1 MSRGLPV
8 LMYHHVSPAPGLVTV
23 SPENFRA
30 QMAWLARRGYTGV
43 GAAAVANFL
52 AGRPL
57 PEKSIVISFDDGWHD
72 NWTYAHPVLQEF
84 GLHALLFLVTGWV
97 GEGAPRGD
105 APVLDHRACKAAVAE
120 GRSDDA
126 VLRWS
131 EVEAMEAAG
140 SFEVHSHTHTHAR
153 WDKQLPAGNAR
164 DQALAEDLAASRD
177 ALASRLGRR
186 DPHLC
191 WPQGYY
197 DTDYIRVAQAAGF
210 SHLYTTEH
218 RIAEPGSDP
227 LRIGRQVVKDKGGL
241 WFGTR
246 LALWRRPA
254 LAGFYEAVKGR
265 RGR

>member
-1 MSRGLPV
+1 VSGGLPV

-30 QMAWLARRGYTGV
+30 QMSWLARHSYTGLSAQGLV
-43 GAAAVANFL
+43 DFL
-52 AGRPL
+52 AGRQVA
-57 PEKSIVISFDDGWHD
+57 EKSVVITFDDGWRD
-72 NWTYAHPVLQEF
+72 NWTHAHPVLKEF

-97 GEGAPRGD
+97 GEGATRGD
-105 APVLDHRACKAAVAE
+105 APALGHRACKAAVAE
-120 GRSDDA
+120 GHGDDA

-140 SFEVHSHTHTHAR
+140 TFETHSHTHSHTR
-153 WDKQLPAGNAR
+153 WDKTLPAGPAR

-177 ALASRLGRR
+177 TLATRLGRH

-197 DTDYIRVAQAAGF
+197 DADYIRVAQAAGF

-218 RIAEPGSDP
+218 RVAEPGSDP
-227 LRIGRQVVKDKGGL
+227 LRIGRQVVKDKSGL

-246 LALWRRPA
+246 MALWRHPA
-254 LAGFYEAVKGR
+254 LAGFYEAVKGK
-265 RGR
+265 

>member
-1 MSRGLPV
+1 
-8 LMYHHVSPAPGLVTV
+8 MYHHVSPAPGLVTV

-43 GAAAVANFL
+43 GAAAVADFL

-57 PEKSIVISFDDGWHD
+57 PEKSIVISFDDGWRD
-72 NWTYAHPVLQEF
+72 NWAYAHPVLMEF
-84 GLHALLFLVTGWV
+84 GLHALLFLVTGWA
-97 GEGAPRGD
+97 GEGATRDDSPI
-105 APVLDHRACKAAVAE
+105 LDHRACKAAVTT
-120 GRSDDA
+120 GRSDDV

-140 SFEVHSHTHTHAR
+140 SFEVHSHTHTHTR
-153 WDKQLPAGNAR
+153 WDKQLPAGETR

-197 DTDYIRVAQAAGF
+197 DTDYIRIAQATCF

-227 LRIGRQVVKDKGGL
+227 LRIGRQVVKDKGEL

-254 LAGFYEAVKGR
+254 LAGFYEAVKGK
-265 RGR
+265 